1 MKQRLLLILSLLLM
15 VAMSQAA
22 PVDANKAKDKALQF
36 LSGKQAKARGM
47 EQGTTP
53 DVQLVTSEGDSYY
66 VFNVGQQN
74 GFVIVSGD
82 DRAPEI
88 LGYSDSGTFDTQDI
102 PENMRAWL
110 QGYAEQI
117 QLLDQVES
125 PAAARAAISL
135 RETPWTAIAP
145 LIQTKWDQKKPYN
158 AKLPKF
164 IDGSDCVTGCVATAM
179 AQVLYYVA
187 SKSNFTFPLATTKAI
202 DSYDCKTNWSGHGK
216 IQVSTVPITN
226 FNWGNMKLV
235 YTESETND
243 AVADLM
249 LCCGASVKMDYRN
262 SANGGSQASSS
273 NVPEAFQT
281 YFGFDQSV
289 RHIKRSYYGID
300 EWESII
306 YEELKNGRP
315 VLYRGQT
322 SKNSGHEFI
331 CDGYDGNGLFHFN
344 WGWAGNHNGYFVLW
358 TANPIGKGT
367 GASSGYD
374 GYSMDQDAVIG
385 IQKPTGVQVEEEKK
399 LTVKEL
405 MVNEELMV
413 NDDIFTYT
421 RASVN
426 DNFTGVKLNAVVE
439 NATALEF
446 TPSFGFA
453 LYNGETLQQV
463 LWSGKGVSCSTGNYF
478 GKERVIGGYSY
489 TVYPLTGFG
498 AGKTGTFRIVPISKE
513 YSSSTW
519 LMDGMADLRYI
530 EATMTATQLTLRVMP
545 TVNLVVTKVEYTGN
559 KMANLVQ
566 EVKVTVK
573 NNGTEYNDKIYLRVN
588 DKYVSGE
595 GVALREGEATDV
607 YFHYVPS
614 SGTNNYNICLSSDGS
629 NSLETG
635 SQSIAAFSATDNI
648 DLDMK
653 LTINSKSKDKYL
665 FGNTLSV
672 TVSATNK
679 SDKVYNGYVGFFHD
693 LNINYQSVTI
703 QQGQTYNFDFS
714 MSIDLNQKYEL
725 STLYMKNGDWVYTKV
740 AYTAAEGVEIT
751 NADGTTEMA
760 VAASTMTVPKDATT
774 FDLRGCSTVK
784 TINTTNA
791 NPNCLIL
798 ADATSSLSGKNII
811 KGTTAANIEL
821 TDGADFAAPIDFTS
835 TAISYQRTFTAGTDG
850 NRSGWTTIVLPYD
863 VEKVM
868 VDDHEIDWF
877 HSSNDTGKN
886 FWLRKLVNDGEG
898 SVTFGYVSEL
908 KANTPYIIAVPGDKW
923 GSQWSLVGKT
933 LKFIG
938 SNASIIKDATAEEEG
953 GHYRFTGTT
962 TKQQLESVYTL
973 NAAGS
978 SFTLGNATVDP
989 FRAYFSAIS
998 SNSRAIDLQI
1008 LSAGNQATA
1017 ITLPDVEPLQTGEI
1031 YSIDGRMMGT
1041 SIESLPKGIYVVDGK
1056 KVVK

>member
-117 QLLDQVES
+117 QLLDQVEA

-164 IDGSDCVTGCVATAM
+164 VDGSDCVTGCVATAM

-216 IQVSTVPITN
+216 IHVSTVPITN

-315 VLYRGQT
+315 VLYGGQT
-322 SKNSGHEFI
+322 SRNSGHEFI

-358 TANPIGKGT
+358 TANPNGTGT

-374 GYSMDQDAVIG
+374 GYSMKQDAVIG
-385 IQKPTGVQVEEEKK
+385 IQKPSGEQIEEEKK
-399 LTVKEL
+399 LTVQEL
-405 MVNEELMV
+405 FVSNNVL
-413 NDDIFTYT
+413 TYN
-421 RASVN
+421 RNSVN
-426 DNFTGVKLNAVVE
+426 DNFTGVKLCAVIE
-439 NATALEF
+439 NGTSSEF
-446 TPSFGFA
+446 GPSLGFA
-453 LYNGETLQQV
+453 LYDGENRISLLWNINYTSLPPGYYIGKTEVQNGYKYT
-463 LWSGKGVSCSTGNYF
+463 S
-478 GKERVIGGYSY
+478 YSLY
-489 TVYPLTGFG
+489 DFG
-498 AGKTGTFRIVPISKE
+498 AGRTGTYTIVPVSKE
-513 YSSSTW
+513 TTSSTW
-519 LMDGMADLRYI
+519 IKDGMSDHYYI
-530 EATMTATQLTLRVMP
+530 EATMTETELTLRVMP
-545 TVNLVVTKVEYTGN
+545 TTNLEVTKVEFTGN
-559 KMANLVQ
+559 SMAGIVQ
-566 EVKVTVK
+566 EMKVSVK
-573 NNGTEYNDKIYLRVN
+573 NNGPEFNEKIYLIVN
-588 DKYVSGE
+588 DTYVSGE
-595 GVALREGEATDV
+595 GVALRAGETTDV
-607 YFHYVPS
+607 YFHYVPV
-614 SGTNNYNICLSSDGS
+614 SGANNYNISLSTDGNKSLRTGTQTMDPYSATS
-629 NSLETG
+629 NLDLNVSAAVQNKTEGNYIFGNAMNVIVTATNNTSQVYVGGISINDINSYYEITILPGKSHQQEFTIPMTVGNTYSVQPMQIKGKYWHDTG
-635 SQSIAAFSATDNI
+635 SKIS
-648 DLDMK
+648 
-653 LTINSKSKDKYL
+653 
-665 FGNTLSV
+665 
-672 TVSATNK
+672 
-679 SDKVYNGYVGFFHD
+679 
-693 LNINYQSVTI
+693 
-703 QQGQTYNFDFS
+703 
-714 MSIDLNQKYEL
+714 
-725 STLYMKNGDWVYTKV
+725 
-740 AYTAAEGVEIT
+740 YTAAEGIEVT
-751 NADGTTEMA
+751 LPDGTTDIVRA
-760 VAASTMTVPKDATT
+760 QSTLNVPATVTSV
-774 FDLRGCSTVK
+774 DLRGVTSVNSVTGA
-784 TINTTNA
+784 NT
-791 NPNCLIL
+791 NCLFL
-798 ADATSSLSGKNII
+798 VDENADISGLEDNINVI
-811 KGTTAANIEL
+811 KGTTAANIQLSDDSEN
-821 TDGADFAAPIDFTS
+821 GFVAPINFTAN
-835 TAISYQRTFTAGTDG
+835 AISYQRTFTAGTDG
-850 NRSGWTTIVLPYD
+850 NGSGWTTIVLPYD

-868 VDDHEIDWF
+868 VGNEEIDWF
-877 HSSNDTGKN
+877 HSSSDTNGR
-886 FWLRKLVNDGEG
+886 FWLRELVSDGDG
-898 SVTFGYVSEL
+898 SVTFGYVDEL

-923 GSQWSLVGKT
+923 GSQWNLVGKT
-933 LKFIG
+933 LTFIG
-938 SNASIIKDATAEEEG
+938 KNANIIKDATAEEEG

-1017 ITLPDVEPLQTGEI
+1017 ITLPDVEPLHTGEI

>member
-164 IDGSDCVTGCVATAM
+164 VDGSDCVTGCVATAM

-216 IQVSTVPITN
+216 IHVSTVPITN

-315 VLYRGQT
+315 VLYGGQT
-322 SKNSGHEFI
+322 SRNSGHEFI

-358 TANPIGKGT
+358 TANPNGTGT

-374 GYSMDQDAVIG
+374 GYSMKQDAVIG
-385 IQKPTGVQVEEEKK
+385 IQKPSGEQIEEEKK
-399 LTVKEL
+399 LTVQEL
-405 MVNEELMV
+405 FVSNNVL
-413 NDDIFTYT
+413 TYN
-421 RASVN
+421 RNSVN
-426 DNFTGVKLNAVVE
+426 DNFTGVKLCAVIE
-439 NATALEF
+439 NGTSSEF
-446 TPSFGFA
+446 RPSLGFA
-453 LYNGETLQQV
+453 LYDGDNRISLLWNIDYASLPPGYYIGKTEVQNGYKYT
-463 LWSGKGVSCSTGNYF
+463 S
-478 GKERVIGGYSY
+478 YSLY
-489 TVYPLTGFG
+489 DFG
-498 AGKTGTFRIVPISKE
+498 AGRTGTYTIVPVSKE
-513 YSSSTW
+513 TTSSTW
-519 LMDGMADLRYI
+519 IKDGMSDHYYI
-530 EATMTATQLTLRVMP
+530 EATMTETELTLRVMP
-545 TVNLVVTKVEYTGN
+545 TTNLEVTKVEYTGN

-629 NSLETG
+629 NSLKTG
-635 SQSIAAFSATDNI
+635 SQVIEAFSATDNI

-693 LNINYQSVTI
+693 LNINYQPVTI
-703 QQGQTYNFDFS
+703 QQGQTYNVDFS

-760 VAASTMTVPKDATT
+760 LTESTMTVPEGATS
-774 FDLRGCSTVK
+774 FDLRGVTSVTTV
-784 TINTTNA
+784 NMPE
-791 NPNCLIL
+791 NPSNCLIL
-798 ADATSSLSGKNII
+798 TDENSSLTGKNII

-835 TAISYQRTFTAGTDG
+835 TAISYERTFTQGTDG
-850 NRSGWTTIVLPYD
+850 TGSGWTTIILPFD
-863 VEKVM
+863 VQKVM
-868 VDDHEIDWF
+868 VGNKEIDWF
-877 HSSNDTGKN
+877 HSKDDINKN
-886 FWLRKLVNDGEG
+886 FWIRELVSDGDG
-898 SVTFGYVSEL
+898 SVTFGYVDEL

-938 SNASIIKDATAEEEG
+938 KNANIIKDATAEEEG
-953 GHYRFTGTT
+953 DHYRFTGTT

-1017 ITLPDVEPLQTGEI
+1017 ITLPDVEPLHTGEI

>member
-88 LGYSDSGTFDTQDI
+88 LGYSDSGTFDTQTI

-110 QGYAEQI
+110 QAYAEQI

-125 PAAARAAISL
+125 PAAARAATPA

-164 IDGSDCVTGCVATAM
+164 VNGSDCVTGCVATAM

-216 IQVSTVPITN
+216 IHVSTVPITN

-315 VLYRGQT
+315 VLYGGQT
-322 SKNSGHEFI
+322 SRNSGHEFI

-358 TANPIGKGT
+358 TANPNGTGT

-374 GYSMDQDAVIG
+374 GYSMKQDAVIG
-385 IQKPTGVQVEEEKK
+385 IQKPSGEQIEEEKK
-399 LTVKEL
+399 LTVQEL
-405 MVNEELMV
+405 FVSNNVL
-413 NDDIFTYT
+413 TYN
-421 RASVN
+421 RNSVN
-426 DNFTGVKLNAVVE
+426 DNFTGVKLCAIIE
-439 NATALEF
+439 NGTSSEF
-446 TPSFGFA
+446 EPSYGFA
-453 LYNGETLQQV
+453 LYDGDNRISLLWNNINYTSLPPGYYIGKTEVQNGYKYT
-463 LWSGKGVSCSTGNYF
+463 S
-478 GKERVIGGYSY
+478 YSLY
-489 TVYPLTGFG
+489 DFG
-498 AGKTGTFRIVPISKE
+498 AGRTGTYTIVPVSKE
-513 YSSSTW
+513 TTSSTW
-519 LMDGMADLRYI
+519 IKDGMSDHYYI
-530 EATMTATQLTLRVMP
+530 EATMTETELTLRVMP
-545 TVNLVVTKVEYTGN
+545 TTNLEVTEVEYTGN

-588 DKYVSGE
+588 DNYVSGE
-595 GVALREGEATDV
+595 GVALREGETTDV

-614 SGTNNYNICLSSDGS
+614 NGANNYNICLSSDGS
-629 NSLETG
+629 NSLKTG
-635 SQSIAAFSATDNI
+635 SQVIEAFSATDNI

-693 LNINYQSVTI
+693 YDINYAPVTI

-760 VAASTMTVPKDATT
+760 LAASTMTVPKDATT

-835 TAISYQRTFTAGTDG
+835 TAISYERTFTQGTDG
-850 NRSGWTTIVLPYD
+850 TGSGWTTIILPFD
-863 VEKVM
+863 VQKVM
-868 VDDHEIDWF
+868 VGNKEIDWF
-877 HSSNDTGKN
+877 HCKDDINKN
-886 FWLRKLVNDGEG
+886 FWIRELVSDGEE

-908 KANTPYIIAVPGDKW
+908 KANTPYIIAVPGNKW

-938 SNASIIKDATAEEEG
+938 SNASIIKDATAEEERD
-953 GHYRFTGTT
+953 HYRFTGTT

-989 FRAYFSAIS
+989 FRAYFRAIS